1 MSGPGYP
8 RRVRLSC
15 LTPPA
20 AASVRRQTQEFSR
33 PTLRM
38 HFEHFR
44 CEMPGFCNATQCLHQ
59 VSKLTAGR
67 YHLATAFTYQG
78 TIEVRR
84 TMSLIGH
91 EPDMPQQS
99 LYVRCR
105 GQRGRHLLLASI
117 SPFDP
122 LRTPSPQLKPFGQA
136 TRGDL
141 ICFPGIPAI
150 AVRWPT
156 AAPRIMRDRPPRNVP
171 TPRNRG
177 R

>member
-15 LTPPA
+15 RTPPA
-20 AASVRRQTQEFSR
+20 AASAPGHPRSYRRARRNAVSVLRRQTQDISR

-44 CEMPGFCNATQCLHQ
+44 CEMPGFYNATRCLHQ

-84 TMSLIGH
+84 TMSPIGTK
-91 EPDMPQQS
+91 
-99 LYVRCR
+99 RKCR
-105 GQRGRHLLLASI
+105 GAVATCLLSEAEER
-117 SPFDP
+117 PRP
-122 LRTPSPQLKPFGQA
+122 LTEH
-136 TRGDL
+136 
-141 ICFPGIPAI
+141 
-150 AVRWPT
+150 
-156 AAPRIMRDRPPRNVP
+156 
-171 TPRNRG
+171 
-177 R
+177 

>member
-20 AASVRRQTQEFSR
+20 AASARRQTQEISR

-84 TMSLIGH
+84 TMSLIGTKRSWRDVRH
-91 EPDMPQQS
+91 ES
-99 LYVRCR
+99 AF
-105 GQRGRHLLLASI
+105 GGRAEN
-117 SPFDP
+117 
-122 LRTPSPQLKPFGQA
+122 
-136 TRGDL
+136 
-141 ICFPGIPAI
+141 ICS
-150 AVRWPT
+150 
-156 AAPRIMRDRPPRNVP
+156 
-171 TPRNRG
+171 
-177 R
+177 